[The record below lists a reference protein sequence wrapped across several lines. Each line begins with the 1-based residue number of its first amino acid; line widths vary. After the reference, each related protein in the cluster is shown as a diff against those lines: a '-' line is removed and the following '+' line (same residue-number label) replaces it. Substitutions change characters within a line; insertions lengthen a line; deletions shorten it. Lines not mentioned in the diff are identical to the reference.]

1 MRSLTDFFHT
11 SNTRRIDENIVNSIP
26 ARIIN
31 GHSLW
36 SSSFFETSKKRKLV
50 TMKLAIQKRTNNK
63 KSFRLRFS
71 VLWTIFIG
79 LLSMSMMFI
88 AVNASAGIRSCEK
101 YGETPDKLL
110 LENLNCKR
118 AIHLNRSLNGTTL
131 KDVNGIKDATS
142 KPLNNYN
149 SNGTANQS
157 FSEVKVTFHQT
168 SVEIFSSNLQN
179 VDNEM
184 VRCIQMYVGLFVI
197 GCIVLFMGLNI
208 SCLNLNIYALLLDRY
223 WYRFGNSESRR
234 SGKKKMQKKDSTF
247 GFGKSKS
254 KRVYGHRFRSLFSV
268 KWMPLFFIVVSGL
281 VVGAS
286 AYDQMPDGCK
296 GNDVWNDLSCDPR
309 AAIRTV
315 CTTLGSDGCIGTH
328 AKYGPIKDWDMS
340 LVTDLSYLAYQYF
353 FNADVSK
360 WDVSSVTNMKQST

>member
-36 SSSFFETSKKRKLV
+36 SSSLFETSKKRKLV
-50 TMKLAIQKRTNNK
+50 TMKLAIQKRTNNE

-157 FSEVKVTFHQT
+157 FSEVKVTFQQT

-234 SGKKKMQKKDSTF
+234 SGKKKIQKDTTF

-286 AYDQMPDGCK
+286 AYDQMPDDCYPTWT
-296 GNDVWNDLSCDPR
+296 NDDYRDCDPR
-309 AAIRTV
+309 KAVDELDAD
-315 CTTLGSDGCIGTH
+315 GSGTH
-328 AKYGPIKDWDMS
+328 AKYGPMKDWDMS
-340 LVTDLSYLAYQYF
+340 QVTDLSYLFYQKGTM
-353 FNADVSK
+353 NADLSS
-360 WDVSSVTNMKQST
+360 WDVSGVTTMEYST